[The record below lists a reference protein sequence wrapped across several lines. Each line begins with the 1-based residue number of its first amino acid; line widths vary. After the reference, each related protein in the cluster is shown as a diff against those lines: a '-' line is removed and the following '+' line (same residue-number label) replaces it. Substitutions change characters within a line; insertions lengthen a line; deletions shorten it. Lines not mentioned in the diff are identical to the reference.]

1 MDVRPG
7 AEGGTRSARGTG
19 PRWAAAVLVLG
30 LAWSACDRG
39 EPGRIP
45 PPGGAA
51 DVTTVAAADGPS
63 MAAYPATVVSTDE
76 ASLATRTSGTV
87 RRVRVDV
94 GSSVKAGDTLVVLDG
109 GDVEA
114 RIQSAEAAATRA
126 SRYYDRIASLA
137 KDGAATQQ
145 ELDDARAGMNM
156 ARAGLSEA
164 RAQSG
169 YVVLRAPFAG
179 VVAARDVDPGD
190 LAVPGRPILRLVRP
204 GSLKVVAD
212 LPGEV
217 RSDLSPGIP
226 VTFVDPAT
234 GRSVAG
240 HLTRI
245 SPALEPT
252 SRRVRAE
259 ARPDAGARAGLPAP
273 GSFVRLELERPGR
286 STLWIPADA
295 IVRRG
300 QLQGAFVVE
309 GDTLRLHWLRTGET
323 RDSAVEVL
331 SGLVVGTPV
340 VRHPAPALE
349 DGQPV
354 GHRSSEPWTP

>member
-1 MDVRPG
+1 MRRLSWSGVVTG
-7 AEGGTRSARGTG
+7 RSAAALALLLSVA
-19 PRWAAAVLVLG
+19 WAG
-30 LAWSACDRG
+30 CDRG
-39 EPGRIP
+39 EPGRVP
-45 PPGGAA
+45 APEGAA
-51 DVTTVAAADGPS
+51 DVATAPVTAGPEVTS
-63 MAAYPATVVSTDE
+63 YPASVVSTDE
-76 ASLATRTSGTV
+76 AQLATRTSGTV
-87 RRVRVDV
+87 KRVPVDV
-94 GSSVKAGDTLVVLDG
+94 GSVVRAGDALVVLDG

-114 RIQSAEAAATRA
+114 RIQSAEAAAQRA
-126 SRYYDRIASLA
+126 SRYYDRIASLE
-137 KDGAATQQ
+137 KDGAATRQ
-145 ELDDARAGMNM
+145 ELDDARAGMRM
-156 ARAGLSEA
+156 AEAGLKAA
-164 RAQSG
+164 RAQRD

-217 RSDLSPGIP
+217 RGDLSPGTP

-234 GRSVAG
+234 GRSVPG
-240 HLTRI
+240 HLTRV
-245 SPALEPT
+245 SPALEPA

-259 ARPDAGARAGLPAP
+259 ARPDAGEGAGLPAP
-273 GSFVRLELERPGR
+273 GSFVRLEIARPGR
-286 STLWIPADA
+286 STLWVPADA

-300 QLQGAFVVE
+300 QLEGAFVIE
-309 GDTLRLHWLRTGET
+309 QDTLRLRWLRTGEA

-331 SGLVVGTPV
+331 AGLTAGTPV

-354 GHRSSEPWTP
+354 GHRTSEPWTP